1 MTYRFPNPTAWDDL
15 PTRETMR
22 APHKSPHHAARF
34 TLRSDRRKAMCGETL
49 GGDRYPVAAW
59 EVDA

>member
-34 TLRSDRRKAMCGETL
+34 TLRSDRRKAMA
-49 GGDRYPVAAW
+49 R
-59 EVDA
+59 